1 MGLDFEI
8 PSRASS
14 AKVFISFQ
22 FAPFNPWLWFSR
34 EEACEEQS
42 ENFVNKKS
50 CCFSREHFFFFF
62 FSQHHGLCQTP
73 FSFLG
78 AGECVGSGLC
88 VGTVKMTPP
97 SPF

>member
-62 FSQHHGLCQTP
+62 FHSTMVSVKLLSL
-73 FSFLG
+73 FW
-78 AGECVGSGLC
+78 ARENVSGL
-88 VGTVKMTPP
+88 VFALGQLK
-97 SPF
+97 